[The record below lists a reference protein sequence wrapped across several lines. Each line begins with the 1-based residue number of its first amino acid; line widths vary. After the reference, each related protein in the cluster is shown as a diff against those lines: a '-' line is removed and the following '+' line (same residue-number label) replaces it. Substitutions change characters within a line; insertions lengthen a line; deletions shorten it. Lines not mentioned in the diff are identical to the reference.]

1 MALVVNFFLFQIGWF
16 ACVLGG
22 AHGQPWAGTAVAVAI
37 VAWHLARAAYPSTEI
52 KLVLLAALIGG
63 VWDSALVA
71 LGWIAY
77 PSGTLIANTAPH
89 WIVAMWMLF
98 ATTLNVSLRWLKQHA
113 FPAIL
118 LGAVVGPFAHYAGE
132 MLGALKFIEW
142 QTAIAAQAIG
152 WGMLLPLLVM
162 LSNRFDGVAI
172 TQPPR
177 TKPCLT

>member
-1 MALVVNFFLFQIGWF
+1 MAIAINFFLFQIGWF

-22 AHGQPWAGTAVAVAI
+22 AHAQPWAGTAVAAAI
-37 VAWHLARAAYPSTEI
+37 VALHLARAANPAAEL
-52 KLVLLAALIGG
+52 KLVLLAALLGG

-77 PSGTLIANTAPH
+77 PSGTLIAGTAPY

-113 FPAIL
+113 FLAIL
-118 LGAVVGPFAHYAGE
+118 FGAIGGPLAYYAGE
-132 MLGALKFIEW
+132 MLGAVKFIDW
-142 QTAIAAQAIG
+142 QTAIAAQGIG

-162 LSNRFDGVAI
+162 FSNRYDGMAATRHLRLANV
-172 TQPPR
+172 
-177 TKPCLT
+177 